1 MVVKIIPQKP
11 NFYTTLINELEKST
25 NLSEISKKLKIS
37 KQSLNY
43 YLRKL
48 KESGNLIKKGKG
60 WYEVKKPVKI
70 IPQDGSTLGISK
82 SKDKIRGHAYI
93 WTIKIT
99 KEIPNWNNRISL
111 LEAKNN
117 HYILVGAF
125 KTTPRIK
132 VLGRNVWLGNKKI
145 IIYDKKKQSYY
156 GSNAVESRKLAFQE
170 LLLIVGALE
179 RKLGVSLRPFEFEWN
194 KEHYALIKNDLAI
207 QENRQ
212 GNQWHITD
220 EDGEWLI
227 IDDSLGE
234 GGELETIGKKAFQ
247 TNVPLQKWWND
258 QKKHKF
264 EVGATFIVNSL
275 KETND
280 AIGVLI
286 QDRRYWAENQR
297 THVEAIQTLSN
308 AVKQLQEEV
317 SKLNHDK

>member
-1 MVVKIIPQKP
+1 MGKKIVKEMTGKTSLYKP
-11 NFYTTLINELEKST
+11 ILKEFEITT

-37 KQSLNY
+37 RQVLNY
-43 YLRKL
+43 YLRRL
-48 KESGNLIKKGKG
+48 KQEQFLIQKGRG
-60 WYEVKKPVKI
+60 WYELNKNVKI
-70 IPQDGSTLGISK
+70 ATKHGFTTN
-82 SKDKIRGHAYI
+82 KDFTRGHAYV
-93 WTIKIT
+93 WKLKLN
-99 KEIPNWNNRISL
+99 KEIPNWNNRISIL
-111 LEAKNN
+111 DSKNN
-117 HYILVGAF
+117 HYILVGAL

-132 VLGRNVWLGNKKI
+132 VLGRNVWLCNNHI
-145 IIYDKKKQSYY
+145 RIYDKKNQAYY
-156 GSNAVESRKLAFQE
+156 GSNAIESRKLAFQE

-179 RKLGVSLRPFEFEWN
+179 RKLGVSLRPFEFEWK

-247 TNVPLQKWWND
+247 TNIPLQKWWND

-280 AIGVLI
+280 AIGVLV

-297 THVEAIQTLSN
+297 THVEAIKTLSE

-317 SKLNHDK
+317 KKLNHDK